1 MKDPSPVL
9 ALGYTGRFV
18 RSSVCRVPVL
28 STRHALRP
36 VGLMHHSG
44 KTALPC
50 QRGRRLEV

>member
-9 ALGYTGRFV
+9 ALGYTGCFV

-28 STRHALRP
+28 STRHALIP